1 MRSIRAGAIA
11 KQYLPFRPRRDA
23 LNWARRQTSIAFGS
37 MQPIASIFP
46 PTLKAAQSIAPAA
59 TANPG
64 IRLFNA
70 SAPRSLLFDS
80 KSLANRFSTTSK
92 TYRNLP
98 KNIVQTHDW
107 R

>member
-1 MRSIRAGAIA
+1 
-11 KQYLPFRPRRDA
+11 
-23 LNWARRQTSIAFGS
+23 

-46 PTLKAAQSIAPAA
+46 PILKAAQSIAPAA

-107 R
+107 RGFFANVPTENGRELTKTHRRHISDIGIT